1 MVATIIVTKAMVH
14 ADELVLYLTVPYC
27 TVLYGS
33 VQHHTILYDTD
44 VSSACVVLSLLLAA
58 ADEVDIR
65 QA

>member
-1 MVATIIVTKAMVH
+1 MVH

-44 VSSACVVLSLLLAA
+44 VSSACVVPSLLLAA